1 VLYLGVS
8 GLIPVLKFTQE
19 SLSILDGQKYLKCPL
34 AFALV
39 MFGQQK
45 SALARP
51 PPQTVLA
58 APYRW
63 NYAHT
68 YTLPHAHAQ
77 HQLER
82 SYLLALGR
90 A

>member
-1 VLYLGVS
+1 MPIGFHARVWT
-8 GLIPVLKFTQE
+8 K
-19 SLSILDGQKYLKCPL
+19 
-34 AFALV
+34 
-39 MFGQQK
+39 QK

-63 NYAHT
+63 NYAHA
-68 YTLPHAHAQ
+68 YTLPHAHAR
-77 HQLER
+77 HQFER
-82 SYLLALGR
+82 SYLLGLGR